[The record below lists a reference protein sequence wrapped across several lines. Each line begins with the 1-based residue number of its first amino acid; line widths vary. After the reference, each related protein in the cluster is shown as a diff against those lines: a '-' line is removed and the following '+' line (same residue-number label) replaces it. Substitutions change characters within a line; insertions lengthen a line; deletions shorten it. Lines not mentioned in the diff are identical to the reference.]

1 MLIRPLIF
9 LTLLSTVLA
18 QPGQFIIDKDKP
30 DAVLGYVNGKPIT
43 QAQFQYIYI
52 SSDPSVQEALKNK
65 PEEFLRYFG
74 FMDRLMELAIK
85 DQVNLKEPYRTKL
98 MMVTNQILSEAA
110 MQEHEYADV
119 VTQTDQEEYFKKHV
133 DKYSEARVK
142 LLYISFS
149 DAVTELKAK
158 QKISD
163 ILARARKGE
172 EFAGLVK
179 EFSEDEESKKK
190 DGDYVIKKSDGIP
203 DQIKTAVFALKNGQ
217 TTDPVKLPNGYY
229 LFHLKEIAVKTYKEV
244 KDEIFT
250 EIKQERKSAWLNK
263 IRASVDVRAPEAGKG
278 N

>member
-1 MLIRPLIF
+1 MIIRLLIF
-9 LTLLSTVLA
+9 LTLLSAVFA

-30 DAVLGYVNGKPIT
+30 DAVLGYVNGKPVT
-43 QAQFQYIYI
+43 QAQFQYILMA
-52 SSDPSVQEALKNK
+52 SDPSVQEALKNK

-74 FMDRLMELAIK
+74 FMDRLMEIAIK

-119 VTQTDQEEYFKKHV
+119 VTQTDQEEYFKKNV

-142 LLYISFS
+142 LLYVSFS
-149 DAVTELKAK
+149 DAVTELKAR

-163 ILARARKGE
+163 IATRARKSE

-217 TTDPVKLPNGYY
+217 TTDPIKLPNGFY

-250 EIKQERKSAWLNK
+250 EIKQERKSAWLIK
-263 IRASVDVRAPEAGKG
+263 IRASVDVRAPESGKG
-278 N
+278 K

>member
-1 MLIRPLIF
+1 MIIRPLIF
-9 LTLLSTVLA
+9 LTIFSPLFA
-18 QPGQFIIDKDKP
+18 QSGQFIVDKDKP
-30 DAVLGYVNGKPIT
+30 EAVLGYVNGKPIT

-52 SSDPSVQEALKNK
+52 ASDASVQAALKDK

-74 FMDRLMELAIK
+74 FMDRLMDFALK
-85 DQVNLKEPYRTKL
+85 DQLNLKEPYRTKL

-119 VTQTDQEEYFKKHV
+119 VTQTDQEEYFKKNV

-142 LLYISFS
+142 LLYVSFS
-149 DAVTELKAK
+149 DPVTELKAR
-158 QKISD
+158 QKI
-163 ILARARKGE
+163 GE
-172 EFAGLVK
+172 IAGRVKLGEDFAALVK

-203 DQIKTAVFALKNGQ
+203 DQIKSAVFALKSGQ
-217 TTDPVKLPNGYY
+217 TTDSIKLPNGYY
-229 LFHLKEIAVKTYKEV
+229 LFHLKEIVVKTYKDV

-250 EIKQERKSAWLNK
+250 EIKQERKSAWLSK

-278 N
+278 K